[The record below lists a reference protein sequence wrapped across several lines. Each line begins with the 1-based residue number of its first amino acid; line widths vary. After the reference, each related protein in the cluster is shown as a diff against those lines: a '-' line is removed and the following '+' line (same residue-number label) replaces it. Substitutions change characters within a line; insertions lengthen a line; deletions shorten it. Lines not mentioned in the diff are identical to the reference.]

1 MCVWWDWLVLPPKS
15 NPPDS
20 IAKQVQRATRRGGGD
35 ELGIIAL
42 SAANPSPAGG
52 DGEDEEQANP
62 RNRNRILPSLSLSL
76 DTEEEGTEEKEIDRE
91 MLILVDGRKCPQLLG
106 P

>member
-1 MCVWWDWLVLPPKS
+1 LVLPPKS

-62 RNRNRILPSLSLSL
+62 RNRNRILPSLSM
-76 DTEEEGTEEKEIDRE
+76 DTEGEGTEEKEIDRE

>member
-1 MCVWWDWLVLPPKS
+1 LVLPPKS

-76 DTEEEGTEEKEIDRE
+76 SLDTEEEGTEEKEIDRE